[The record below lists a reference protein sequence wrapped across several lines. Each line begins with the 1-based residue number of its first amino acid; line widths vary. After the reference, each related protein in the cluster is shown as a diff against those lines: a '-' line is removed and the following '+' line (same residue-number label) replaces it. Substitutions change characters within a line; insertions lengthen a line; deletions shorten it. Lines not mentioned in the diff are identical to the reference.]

1 MTDNAKTGEFKWR
14 LGEDV
19 KASTATTTTTTTTMM
34 PAAVLTEQAATTM
47 PWPSV
52 EVGPGDAYCGTMDA
66 NTTLRGVD
74 CALGKTDTV
83 VRTILCE
90 AGEDTNENRMN
101 QVSLDCQASFAR
113 KFEFH
118 LKAVSAWATIKVNI
132 VYHSIKWTRPKS
144 LVLLL
149 IFIKKELINK
159 RLSLL
164 IFLP

>member
-1 MTDNAKTGEFKWR
+1 MFNHIQVAWYLSQIRPRWQPSSLNYEWWVGLKDDAKTGEFKWR

-19 KASTATTTTTTTTMM
+19 KASTATTTTTTTTTTMM
-34 PAAVLTEQAATTM
+34 PAAVLTDQTATM

-90 AGEDTNENRMN
+90 AGGDTDENRMN
-101 QVSLDCQASFAR
+101 QVSLVR
-113 KFEFH
+113 H
-118 LKAVSAWATIKVNI
+118 LLRGNPSAI
-132 VYHSIKWTRPKS
+132 
-144 LVLLL
+144 
-149 IFIKKELINK
+149 
-159 RLSLL
+159 
-164 IFLP
+164 